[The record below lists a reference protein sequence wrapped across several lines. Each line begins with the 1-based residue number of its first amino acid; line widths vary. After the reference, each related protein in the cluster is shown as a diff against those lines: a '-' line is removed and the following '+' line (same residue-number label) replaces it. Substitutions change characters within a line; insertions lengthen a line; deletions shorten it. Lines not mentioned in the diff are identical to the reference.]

1 MLSTLQHEFTEGH
14 AQNYLQVI
22 SSEELVRDRV
32 LTTIVVII
40 MYILYNN
47 NRYIIA
53 WVHNGPLLFNI
64 FTRHF
69 LSFALCSAVQS
80 TDILHDEQTIQEPA
94 KNVPV

>member
-1 MLSTLQHEFTEGH
+1 MLKYEFTEGH
-14 AQNYLQVI
+14 AQNYLQVV

-47 NRYIIA
+47 NNRYIIA

-64 FTRHF
+64 FT
-69 LSFALCSAVQS
+69 
-80 TDILHDEQTIQEPA
+80 
-94 KNVPV
+94 